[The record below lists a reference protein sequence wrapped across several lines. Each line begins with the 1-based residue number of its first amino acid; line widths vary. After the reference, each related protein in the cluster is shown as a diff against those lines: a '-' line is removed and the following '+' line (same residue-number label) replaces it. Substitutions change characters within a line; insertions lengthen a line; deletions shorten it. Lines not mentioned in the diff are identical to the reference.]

1 MSQSA
6 RSDPCSLSSDD
17 GGGFLDLEDSA
28 GQSGP
33 LASEPE
39 PEALAD
45 ADDADPFG
53 LLDIAAST
61 SESDSSLIG
70 PLVEVPVSGS
80 QPEEPRP
87 SPEEVRRR
95 TEELERY
102 EADALDQPP
111 EYFSRTHEEGSAE
124 SSQDFLD
131 LDADANAGDEGSKD
145 SMDVLDVAIS
155 ATDHGPGS
163 SSGQNVSADDAQMV
177 PMEQVN

>member
-61 SESDSSLIG
+61 SESDSSLSG
-70 PLVEVPVSGS
+70 PLVEVPVFGS

-87 SPEEVRRR
+87 SPEEVRRK
-95 TEELERY
+95 
-102 EADALDQPP
+102 LDIASSDSWFGCGMSPS
-111 EYFSRTHEEGSAE
+111 YFSFCGRPPYCPE
-124 SSQDFLD
+124 
-131 LDADANAGDEGSKD
+131 NAC
-145 SMDVLDVAIS
+145 
-155 ATDHGPGS
+155 
-163 SSGQNVSADDAQMV
+163 
-177 PMEQVN
+177 